1 MNISA
6 VGTSITLTLMPVSS
20 SHFGPEKFSGS
31 SDCSPASQTIVIV
44 VPAYFFAAATA
55 RPAAVSAMAALAT
68 LAARTAESPRIASR
82 FLLLTPMS
90 FPPKFILPDH
100 TTGLSAVHMG
110 HLKSKLMSQAAP
122 RP

>member
-68 LAARTAESPRIASR
+68 LAARTAESPRIAS
-82 FLLLTPMS
+82 LLLTPMS

-100 TTGLSAVHMG
+100 TTGL
-110 HLKSKLMSQAAP
+110 MSQAAP